1 MSDNGTY
8 DVPRLTLGLGGVNNK
23 TAKDS
28 IKVGKNRK
36 GTKVVTCLLAGEEIR
51 GCRVR
56 LGEEELLHE

>member
-8 DVPRLTLGLGGVNNK
+8 DVPRLTLALGGVNKK

-28 IKVGKNRK
+28 TNVGKNRK
-36 GTKVVTCLLAGEEIR
+36 GTKVVTCLLGGEGIG

-56 LGEEELLHE
+56 LREEELLHE